1 MITTDISFIKLEY
14 FLFLAALVFVIGLIG
29 VIANRRSLI
38 HVFMSIELM
47 LLAVNINFIAFSV
60 FLENIAG
67 QIFVLFVLTVGAAE
81 IAIGLAILVLYYKNK
96 KDIAVNQMNKLH
108 G

>member
-47 LLAVNINFIAFSV
+47 LLAVNINLIAFSV

>member
-14 FLFLAALVFVIGLIG
+14 FLFLAALLFVIGLVG
-29 VIANRRSLI
+29 AVTNRRSLI
-38 HVFMSIELM
+38 HLFMSIELM

-60 FLENIAG
+60 FLENVAG
-67 QIFVLFVLTVGAAE
+67 QVFVLFTLTVGAAE
-81 IAIGLAILVLYYKNK
+81 VAVGLAILVLYYKNK
-96 KDIAVNQMNKLH
+96 KNISVNKMNEMH

>member
-1 MITTDISFIKLEY
+1 MIITDISFVKLEY
-14 FLFLAALVFVIGLIG
+14 FLFLAALIFVIGLIG
-29 VIANRRSLI
+29 IIANRKSLI
-38 HVFMSIELM
+38 HLFMSIELM

-67 QIFVLFVLTVGAAE
+67 QIFVLFILTVGAAE
-81 IAIGLAILVLYYKNK
+81 IAVGLAILVLYYKNEK
-96 KDIAVNQMNKLH
+96 NIDINKMNKMH

>member
-14 FLFLAALVFVIGLIG
+14 FLVLAALVFVIGLIG
-29 VIANRRSLI
+29 VVANRRSLI
-38 HVFMSIELM
+38 RLFMSIELM

-67 QIFVLFVLTVGAAE
+67 QVFVLFTLTVGAAE
-81 IAIGLAILVLYYKNK
+81 VAVGLAILVLYYKNK
-96 KDIAVNQMNKLH
+96 KNVSVNKMNEMH